1 MVYMLGDS
9 IVLYGR
15 ISLDNR
21 MYENVSLAV
30 FGLNEK
36 NHTRY
41 KIDIEKC
48 TIFCPFLQIKLLE
61 NSA

>member
-41 KIDIEKC
+41 KIDIEKYNGL
-48 TIFCPFLQIKLLE
+48 I
-61 NSA
+61 N